1 MSNHSL
7 CILHAVLML
16 VTVIAISGRGVQ
28 GINQLKSVAE
38 TCLTGNT
45 VRLHCE
51 EDTWIHIHSV
61 RLLNQADN
69 ITTALCDSSQCDRPH
84 IMSDMVSIC
93 TGLTNCTFQLTN
105 KSCGYNINQTTPQTS
120 LTANY
125 ECIPAKTASLFCS
138 PTAPTDYMFSEQ
150 FPISNNNSNC
160 QCHLTST
167 ASVNI
172 TVLLSHCQGLVQLYS
187 GNATYDICSASPAW
201 NIPFGNRTF
210 QSSSNAISNPYGRL
224 WIKIQDP
231 SSINLTCSHKT
242 TTSMTESSTIAP
254 SSTTTAIKVVPYQP
268 EHKLTPKEVAF
279 KNAGWLIGIAF
290 ASAVV
295 IFFLAITL
303 IYFRRRHIE
312 KRQTRRQQQLSQ
324 RFEKFDNIPD
334 TNDDQDMSPSGNT
347 DSRSMPIKLT
357 GQRRKYQA
365 DDETLQLKPQRGN
378 QYESVA
384 LHAFNNQAFLEDLE
398 MPNVQIQPRRV
409 SVSDVPQ
416 SSTPPAMK
424 VHFEDTIF
432 EKGEWR
438 RSEGAFQNKRP
449 SVKKSN
455 SPKSDFD
462 WLNPNSD

>member
-1 MSNHSL
+1 
-7 CILHAVLML
+7 
-16 VTVIAISGRGVQ
+16 
-28 GINQLKSVAE
+28 
-38 TCLTGNT
+38 
-45 VRLHCE
+45 
-51 EDTWIHIHSV
+51 
-61 RLLNQADN
+61 
-69 ITTALCDSSQCDRPH
+69 
-84 IMSDMVSIC
+84 
-93 TGLTNCTFQLTN
+93 
-105 KSCGYNINQTTPQTS
+105 
-120 LTANY
+120 
-125 ECIPAKTASLFCS
+125 
-138 PTAPTDYMFSEQ
+138 
-150 FPISNNNSNC
+150 
-160 QCHLTST
+160 
-167 ASVNI
+167 
-172 TVLLSHCQGLVQLYS
+172 
-187 GNATYDICSASPAW
+187 
-201 NIPFGNRTF
+201 
-210 QSSSNAISNPYGRL
+210 
-224 WIKIQDP
+224 
-231 SSINLTCSHKT
+231 
-242 TTSMTESSTIAP
+242 MTESSTIAP

-409 SVSDVPQ
+409 SVSDMPQ